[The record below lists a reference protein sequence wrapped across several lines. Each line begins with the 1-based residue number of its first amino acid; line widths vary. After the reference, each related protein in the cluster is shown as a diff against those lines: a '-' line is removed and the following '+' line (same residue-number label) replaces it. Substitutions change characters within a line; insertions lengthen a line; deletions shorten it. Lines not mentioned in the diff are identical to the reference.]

1 MCAPW
6 TDEVSA
12 ISRVIRAMRDPFF
25 PETELKSLQHT
36 MLSAWHSHI
45 ASGVDAAM
53 NYAHSHGGNPT
64 QSEVNGI
71 IAKIHEKVNGASF
84 VKSDFRHSALHDVV
98 GAFHKAK
105 REEKANFVKQT
116 KSDTIKDDFNVQ
128 IVDGMTEFEALNAI
142 SDQIFIAAGD
152 FWDSQLQQSIKTE
165 LESYLGGG
173 LTREEFGAKLKELVN
188 TRLVS
193 SNQDTLGD
201 SYFKRLAHN
210 TIVKTRTLG
219 KFSQAKQLGAL
230 RYKLINP
237 MDSRTSTICRE
248 LVARGTLYT
257 MDEAQP
263 VVDDILT
270 SKTTADIKA
279 KQPFWKSP
287 NEARVPIP
295 PLHWGDCRTTI
306 RPMYI

>member
-1 MCAPW
+1 
-6 TDEVSA
+6 
-12 ISRVIRAMRDPFF
+12 
-25 PETELKSLQHT
+25 
-36 MLSAWHSHI
+36 MLSAWHAHITEGVHSAMSFAQSH
-45 ASGVDAAM
+45 S
-53 NYAHSHGGNPT
+53 GNPT
-64 QSEVNGI
+64 QSEVTGI
-71 IAKIHEKVNGASF
+71 ISKIHEKVNGNSF
-84 VKSDFRHSALHDVV
+84 VKSSFRHSALHDVV
-98 GAFHKAK
+98 GAYQKAK

-116 KSDTIKDDFNVQ
+116 KFDTIKDNFNVQ
-128 IVDGMTEFEALNAI
+128 IVDGMTEFEAINAI

-165 LESYLGGG
+165 LESYLEGG
-173 LTREEFGAKLKELVN
+173 LTREEFAAKLKELVN
-188 TRLVS
+188 AKLVS
-193 SNQDTLGD
+193 AQNDTLGD

-219 KFSQAKQLGAL
+219 KFAQAKQLGAL
-230 RYKLINP
+230 RYNLINP
-237 MDSRTSTICRE
+237 MDSRTSLICRD

-263 VVDDILT
+263 VVNDIL
-270 SKTTADIKA
+270 SAKTTADIKA

-287 NEARVPIP
+287 DEARVPIP